1 MENPVIPTKIAC
13 GVVLSTSIA
22 TVCKLSKVEPVNLAN
37 IVKNKNYD
45 NILRWTEQYQNF
57 TVYPNIVQENLQII
71 PPGVE
76 IVGLYEWKFRDPA
89 DTIHSVI
96 CTETMYTVVNKQF
109 VQMKYISSAAVITDG
124 FNRLCKIVSK
134 TAYIPKASDIF
145 YAIRM
150 QDMSGLVI
158 NNLILGA

>member
-1 MENPVIPTKIAC
+1 MENVVVPMKIAC
-13 GVVLSTSIA
+13 GVVLANST
-22 TVCKLSKVEPVNLAN
+22 VKLCKPTKVETPSVAS
-37 IVKNKNYD
+37 IVKNKSYE

-57 TVYPNIVQENLQII
+57 TTYPNLISENLQII
-71 PPGVE
+71 PAGVE
-76 IVGLYEWKFRDPA
+76 IVNLYEWKFRDPT
-89 DTIHSVI
+89 DMIHSVI
-96 CTETMYTVVNKQF
+96 ATESMYTVVNKQF
-109 VQMKYISSAAVITDG
+109 TQMKYISSAAVIVDG